1 MFNEETRR
9 TCDALDPSPASVPNV
24 MTTHFLRIARG
35 VCLGLAVAA
44 AYGCHRSSPKG
55 ASAPVVSRQEIED
68 KQGEPIDK
76 QIQSKSAGVV
86 VTRTPDG
93 GIAVNI
99 RGSSSVM
106 GSNQPLYVIDDVP
119 FEAGPDGALVGINP
133 HDIESIAVLKN
144 PEDTAMYGSRGANG
158 VVLIR
163 TRKPGKKP

>member
-1 MFNEETRR
+1 
-9 TCDALDPSPASVPNV
+9 
-24 MTTHFLRIARG
+24 MTTHVLRIARG
-35 VCLGLAVAA
+35 ACLGFAVVGGF
-44 AYGCHRSSPKG
+44 GCHRSHP
-55 ASAPVVSRQEIED
+55 AESAPAVSRQELED

-76 QIQSKSAGVV
+76 QIQSKSPGVV

-144 PEDTAMYGSRGANG
+144 PEDTGIYGSRGANG
-158 VVLIR
+158 VILIR
-163 TRKPGKKP
+163 TRKPGKKR